1 LTRDGP
7 SPILADRLEER
18 TVMTQSVDHQH
29 TAMRGGSSA
38 GTASAAIAR
47 LAGAWLDGLAEDQR
61 RAARWPFDDAERFN
75 WHYVPR
81 PRRGLPIK
89 AMDRAAR
96 AALDRLLRHALSAS
110 GYAKATGIMRLEEAL
125 GALEG
130 RPEYRDPEN
139 YSVSLFG
146 EPGRGPWG
154 WRIEGHHLS
163 LNLTATADG
172 ALAVVP
178 AFWGANPA
186 RVPDGYPMSGHR
198 VLGRETD
205 LAYEL
210 VRGLDETTR
219 EQAIIAQSS
228 LGNIV
233 TGPERADLRLE
244 RQGVEL
250 EAMPDGQRNLALE
263 LLATYARNLCADL
276 AEAELHRIREA
287 DVGKIRFA
295 WGGPL
300 ESGHAHYF
308 RLQGPITLIEYD
320 CTQNDANHI
329 HSVWHD
335 LERDFGRDLL
345 AEHYRHG
352 HDHG

>member
-1 LTRDGP
+1 
-7 SPILADRLEER
+7 
-18 TVMTQSVDHQH
+18 MTAAHQH
-29 TAMRGGSSA
+29 PTASEPSGARP
-38 GTASAAIAR
+38 ASAAMAR
-47 LAGAWLDGLAEDQR
+47 LAGAWLDSLSEDQR
-61 RAARWPFDDAERFN
+61 RAARWPFDHAERFN

-81 PRRGLPIK
+81 PRQGLPVK
-89 AMDRAAR
+89 AMGAAAR
-96 AALDRLLRHALSAS
+96 AALDRLLRHALSEA
-110 GYAKATGIMRLEEAL
+110 GYDKATGIMRLEEAL
-125 GALEG
+125 GAIEN
-130 RPEYRDPEN
+130 RPGFRDPEN
-139 YSVSLFG
+139 YSVTLFG

-163 LNLTATADG
+163 LNLTATADS

-178 AFWGANPA
+178 AFWGSNPA
-186 RVPDGYPMSGHR
+186 RVPDGYPMGGHR

-210 VRGLDETTR
+210 IRGLDEPAR
-219 EQAIIAQSS
+219 EEAVIAQSS

-233 TGPERADLRLE
+233 TGPERSDLLLE
-244 RQGVEL
+244 PRGL
-250 EAMPDGQRNLALE
+250 LLAAMPDGLRNLALE
-263 LLATYARNLCADL
+263 LIATYARNLRAEL
-276 AEAELHRIREA
+276 AEAELSRMRAA
-287 DVGKIRFA
+287 DVEKIRFA

-308 RLQGPITLIEYD
+308 RLHGPITLIEFD
-320 CTQNDANHI
+320 NTQNNANHI

-352 HDHG
+352 HRHR

>member
-1 LTRDGP
+1 
-7 SPILADRLEER
+7 
-18 TVMTQSVDHQH
+18 MTQSVDHQH
-29 TAMRGGSSA
+29 
-38 GTASAAIAR
+38 AATHGRSGADPAFATMAR
-47 LAGAWLDGLAEDQR
+47 LVGAWLDTLAEDQR
-61 RAARWPFDDAERFN
+61 RAARWPFDDAERLN

-89 AMDRAAR
+89 AMNRASR
-96 AALDRLLRHALSAS
+96 AALDRLLRYALSEM
-110 GYAKATGIMRLEEAL
+110 GHAKATGIMRLEEAL

-139 YSVSLFG
+139 YSVTLFG

-163 LNLTATADG
+163 LNLTAAADG

-186 RVPDGYPMSGHR
+186 RVPEGYPMAGHR

-205 LAYEL
+205 LAYDL
-210 VRGLDETTR
+210 VRGLDESAR

-244 RQGVEL
+244 PQGLPL
-250 EAMPDGQRNLALE
+250 EAMPEGRRNLAFE
-263 LLATYARNLCADL
+263 LLATYARNLRTEL
-276 AEAELHRIREA
+276 AESELHRIRQA
-287 DVGKIRFA
+287 NVGKIRFA

-308 RLQGPITLIEYD
+308 RLHGPVTLIEYD

-352 HDHG
+352 HAHG